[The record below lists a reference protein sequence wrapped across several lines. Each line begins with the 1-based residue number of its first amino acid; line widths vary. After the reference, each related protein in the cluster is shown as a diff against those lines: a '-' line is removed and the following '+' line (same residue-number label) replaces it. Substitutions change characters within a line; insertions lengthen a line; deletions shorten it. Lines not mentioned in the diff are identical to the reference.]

1 MKTYTTTT
9 PAITTAEALN
19 ALQVLTTYA
28 AQATA
33 HTFRHACRLAH
44 AVREWL
50 HTRHDFSNE
59 EGEILLTG
67 WQYLGI
73 VSGVCLAAV
82 LISCAG

>member
-19 ALQVLTTYA
+19 ALHVLTQYTT
-28 AQATA
+28 QATA
-33 HTFRHACRLAH
+33 HTFRHACRLAQS
-44 AVREWL
+44 ARQWL
-50 HTRHDFSNE
+50 NTRHDFSNE
-59 EGEILLTG
+59 EGAILLTG

-73 VSGVCLAAV
+73 VAGVCLAAV